1 MGFQVDR
8 ATIIVFWFWL
18 KEVTRRDLI
27 FWFWLKEVARR
38 DLIFL
43 LNKRNRQMGFQ
54 VDWLNEIARRDLRWN
69 SMFIIP
75 KLELR

>member
-1 MGFQVDR
+1 LFEI
-8 ATIIVFWFWL
+8 A
-18 KEVTRRDLI
+18 RRDLV
-27 FWFWLKEVARR
+27 FRYWSKEVARR

-43 LNKRNRQMGFQ
+43 LNKRNCQMGFQ
-54 VDWLNEIARRDLRWN
+54 VDWLKEIARRDLGWK

>member
-1 MGFQVDR
+1 LFEI
-8 ATIIVFWFWL
+8 A
-18 KEVTRRDLI
+18 RRDLV
-27 FWFWLKEVARR
+27 FRYWSKEVARR

-54 VDWLNEIARRDLRWN
+54 VDWLKEIARRDLGWN